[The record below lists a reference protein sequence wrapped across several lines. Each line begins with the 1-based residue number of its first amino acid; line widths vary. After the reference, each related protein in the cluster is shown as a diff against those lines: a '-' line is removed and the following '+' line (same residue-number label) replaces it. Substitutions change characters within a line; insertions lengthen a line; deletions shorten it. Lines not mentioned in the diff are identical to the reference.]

1 MKSATLP
8 ADDGASLEEGAAS
21 DVKAWLAELTVELAR
36 EVLATVYYTAMGRI
50 SLWEE
55 VE

>member
-1 MKSATLP
+1 VKSATLP
-8 ADDGASLEEGAAS
+8 ADDGARLRDAAPA